1 MAGPTGESR
10 PPKMA
15 GQTVSRNP
23 TLPWENGGGSLMGK
37 PEDTLATP
45 PTDDKEEWT
54 VAKAPEEVET
64 PGIPGT
70 KREQSTVWRK
80 GPPGDKAEEGDRGP
94 AASGRGWDRGTEE
107 GS

>member
-1 MAGPTGESR
+1 
-10 PPKMA
+10 
-15 GQTVSRNP
+15 
-23 TLPWENGGGSLMGK
+23 MGK

-54 VAKAPEEVET
+54 VVKAPEEVET

-70 KREQSTVWRK
+70 KRERSTVWRK
-80 GPPGDKAEEGDRGP
+80 GPPGDKAEAGDRGP